1 LIKVMNDS
9 YYIENISGVEK
20 LISEINL
27 DDIKIDDDF

>member
-1 LIKVMNDS
+1 MNDS
-9 YYIENISGVEK
+9 YYIENICGVEK